1 MDSPVSIYVASFFL
15 KSSTSLEIS
24 LGTATSFWLLT
35 NLTGLE
41 LEHGIC
47 RLSLKV
53 SSDPRRRRL
62 WSSQAGTPASNSK
75 FTPESSKLKVALS
88 PRKSLGF

>member
-35 NLTGLE
+35 NLTGLD

-62 WSSQAGTPASNSK
+62 LSSQAGTPASNSK

-88 PRKSLGF
+88 PQKSLGF